1 MSHMDTRMS
10 WEPDKPHE
18 ECGVFGM
25 YDLDGNDVA
34 SSIYYG
40 LFALQHRGQE
50 SCGIAVSDTFGP
62 RKVDLLKGMG
72 LVNEV
77 FNQENIAS
85 LKGNIGV
92 GHCRYSTA
100 GESIPSNAQ
109 PLVINYVKGTLM
121 LAHNGNLINAN
132 ELREE
137 LAYTG
142 AIFQTTID
150 SEVIAYHIARERIKT
165 KTAEQ
170 AVVNAMKKIKGAYAL
185 VVSSPRKL
193 IGARDPY
200 GFKPLCI
207 GKRDN
212 AYILASE
219 TCALDTIDAEFVRDV
234 EPGEVVII
242 DKDGI
247 KSDKSLCLK
256 PEEQARCVF
265 EYIYFARPDSK
276 IDGMGVY
283 ESRINAGRILAKTHP
298 VDADLVVGVPESGN
312 PAALG
317 FSLESGIPYGNAFI
331 KNNYV
336 GRTFI
341 KPKQAQRESSVKVK
355 LNVLKEAVA
364 GKRVVMIDDS
374 IVRGT
379 TSARIVSLLKNSGAK
394 EVHVRISSPPFKHPC
409 YFGTDI
415 PSEDQ
420 LIATGK
426 TVDEICKII
435 GADSLGYL
443 EVDRLSEMICGG
455 TGFCDACF
463 TGNYPMDPPTR
474 DIRGEMG

>member
-1 MSHMDTRMS
+1 MDNNNIMNTA
-10 WEPDKPHE
+10 DFDGLHE
-18 ECGVFGM
+18 ECGVFGA
-25 YDLDGNDVA
+25 YDFDGEDVA
-34 SSIYYG
+34 STIYYG

-50 SCGIAVSDTFGP
+50 SCGIAVSDTNGP
-62 RKVDLLKGMG
+62 KGKVMSYKDMG

-77 FNQENIAS
+77 FNPENLEK

-92 GHCRYSTA
+92 GHVRYSTA
-100 GESIPSNAQ
+100 GSSVRENAQ
-109 PLVINYVKGTLM
+109 PLVLNYVKGTLGM
-121 LAHNGNLINAN
+121 AHNGNLLNAV

-137 LAYTG
+137 LSYTG

-150 SEVIAYHIARERIKT
+150 SEVIAYLIARERLKVGT
-165 KTAEQ
+165 VEE
-170 AVVNAMKKIKGAYAL
+170 AVKNAMLKIKGAYSL
-185 VVSSPRKL
+185 VVMSPRKL
-193 IGARDPY
+193 IGARDPF

-212 AYILASE
+212 TYFLSSE
-219 TCALDTIDAEFVRDV
+219 TCALDTVGAEFVRDV
-234 EPGEVVII
+234 LPGEVVTITS
-242 DKDGI
+242 KGI
-247 KSDKSLCLK
+247 ESDTSLCQK
-256 PEEQARCVF
+256 NTARCIF

-374 IVRGT
+374 IVKGT

>member
-1 MSHMDTRMS
+1 MDNNNIMNT
-10 WEPDKPHE
+10 DDFDGLHE
-18 ECGVFGM
+18 ECGVFGA
-25 YDLDGNDVA
+25 YDFDGEDVA
-34 SSIYYG
+34 STIYYG

-50 SCGIAVSDTFGP
+50 SCGIAVSDTNGP
-62 RKVDLLKGMG
+62 KGKVMSYKDMG

-77 FNQENIAS
+77 FNPENLEK

-92 GHCRYSTA
+92 GHVRYSTA
-100 GESIPSNAQ
+100 GSSVRENAQ
-109 PLVINYVKGTLM
+109 PLVLNYVKGTLGM
-121 LAHNGNLINAN
+121 AHNGNLLNAV

-137 LAYTG
+137 LSYTG

-150 SEVIAYHIARERIKT
+150 SEVIAYLIARERLKVGT
-165 KTAEQ
+165 VEE
-170 AVVNAMKKIKGAYAL
+170 AVKNAMLKIKGAYSL
-185 VVSSPRKL
+185 VVMSPRKL
-193 IGARDPY
+193 IGARDPF

-212 AYILASE
+212 TYFLSSE
-219 TCALDTIDAEFVRDV
+219 TCALDTVGAEFVRDV
-234 EPGEVVII
+234 LPGEVVTITS
-242 DKDGI
+242 KGI
-247 KSDKSLCLK
+247 ESDTSLCQK
-256 PEEQARCVF
+256 NTARCIF

-455 TGFCDACF
+455 MGFCDACF

>member
-1 MSHMDTRMS
+1 MDNNNIMNTA
-10 WEPDKPHE
+10 DFDGLHE
-18 ECGVFGM
+18 ECGVFGA
-25 YDLDGNDVA
+25 YDFDGEDVA
-34 SSIYYG
+34 STIYYG

-50 SCGIAVSDTFGP
+50 SCGIAVSDTNGP
-62 RKVDLLKGMG
+62 KGKVMSYKDMG

-77 FNQENIAS
+77 FNPENLEK

-92 GHCRYSTA
+92 GHVRYSTA
-100 GESIPSNAQ
+100 GSSVRENAQ
-109 PLVINYVKGTLM
+109 PLVLNYVKGTLGM
-121 LAHNGNLINAN
+121 AHNGNLLNAV

-137 LAYTG
+137 LSYTG

-150 SEVIAYHIARERIKT
+150 SEVIAYLIARERLKVGT
-165 KTAEQ
+165 VEE
-170 AVVNAMKKIKGAYAL
+170 AVKNAMLKIKGAYSL
-185 VVSSPRKL
+185 VVMSPRKL
-193 IGARDPY
+193 IGARDPF

-212 AYILASE
+212 TYFLSSE
-219 TCALDTIDAEFVRDV
+219 TCALDTVGAEFVRDV
-234 EPGEVVII
+234 LPGEVVTITS
-242 DKDGI
+242 KGI
-247 KSDKSLCLK
+247 ESDTSLCQK
-256 PEEQARCVF
+256 NTARCIF

-415 PSEDQ
+415 PSEYQ